1 MNKSKTILFILLSI
15 ILENGIISCSSDL
28 PDVTDAFDPGATF
41 TQTLYEP
48 KLGRDVLMTGNFN
61 PGSSTL
67 PFTMEIVNMRRYDG
81 REAPELTEYFPVTVW
96 KTPYLGTETSLKE
109 IEDKRDIENRQLFQV
124 RKHSGEFIMWAKA
137 NSSFVSCSPDSGYIF
152 DVKVENSGGR
162 RYYTGMRLIPERES
176 AYEPS
181 SIDPETGLDTT
192 KYVHPLSMKNTF
204 TMITS
209 NTVYGLS
216 QEMYPLLA
224 DDVQVYFHKD
234 MTLDEKD
241 PTLTFRF
248 YKSDYTLINPD
259 KFNLTNWKKLVHGF
273 DMVKDTTE
281 KFVRYKVAYPIPLTK
296 MVTDYTNVSGE
307 SAEVTFGYS
316 WMFNGQRSD
325 AEITFDFAIY
335 EEGHW
340 DINFVFAGGD
350 PYFGDSN

>member
-1 MNKSKTILFILLSI
+1 MNKSKVILFIFLSMV
-15 ILENGIISCSSDL
+15 LVTSIISCSSNL

-48 KLGRDVLMTGNFN
+48 KLGRDNLMTGNFN

-67 PFTMEIVNMRRYDG
+67 PFTMEIVNMRKYDG
-81 REAPELTEYFPVTVW
+81 SEAPELTEYFPVTVW
-96 KTPYLGTETSLKE
+96 KTPYLGTETSLQE
-109 IEDKRDIENRQLFQV
+109 IEDKRTIENRSLFQV

-137 NSSFVSCSPDSGYIF
+137 NSSFVSCSPGAGYIF

-162 RYYTGMRLIPERES
+162 KYYTGMRLIPERES

-181 SIDPETGLDTT
+181 SVDPESGVDTAA
-192 KYVHPLSMKNTF
+192 YVHPLSMQN
-204 TMITS
+204 
-209 NTVYGLS
+209 VYTTNSTAYSSYQGMYILS
-216 QEMYPLLA
+216 TE
-224 DDVQVYFHKD
+224 DVQVYFHKD
-234 MTLDEKD
+234 LDLDEKD

-281 KFVRYKVAYPIPLTK
+281 KFVRYKVAYPVPLSE
-296 MVTDYTNVSGE
+296 MVTDYTNDSGE
-307 SAEVTFGYS
+307 SAEVTFGYN
-316 WMFNGQRSD
+316 WMFNGNGRRYD

-350 PYFGDSN
+350 PYFGDNN